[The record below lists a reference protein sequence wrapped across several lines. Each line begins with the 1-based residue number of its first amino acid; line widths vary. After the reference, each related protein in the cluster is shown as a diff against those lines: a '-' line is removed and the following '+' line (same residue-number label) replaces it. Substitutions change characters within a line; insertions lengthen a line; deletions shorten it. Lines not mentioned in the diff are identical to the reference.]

1 MAGDGRKEK
10 KGSIGRQNKTQRM
23 GDRCVAVIA
32 GAVAIIQ
39 SGEESRNVLSGTGR
53 PPAAC
58 VYNSIK
64 SDA

>member
-1 MAGDGRKEK
+1 
-10 KGSIGRQNKTQRM
+10 M
-23 GDRCVAVIA
+23 GDRHAAVIA

-39 SGEESRNVLSGTGR
+39 SGEESRNVLSGTGS